1 MIYKNAWLHNVVEMV
16 KPPQG
21 EGEFVC
27 RIPESLRAR
36 LNGSVQGQAY
46 FPAGCEIR
54 FNLKGP
60 AAKVKLAASS
70 GFGPVDVLAGCFNQR
85 PRVMVWDHPTEIEV
99 KLPDHLPLLQRIAAE
114 QGHAFDP
121 RLCRI
126 ALPHDVQLRLLDIE
140 GEIEPPQPSQVPSRR
155 MLAYGSS
162 ITQGYSC
169 SHPTGTYILR
179 TGHLLGVDV
188 LNIGYGGG
196 AHLEAEMAQYLAQR
210 QDWDFAVLELGINLV
225 VRTDVDTFAQ
235 RVKAFLDA
243 FAAARREKWIF
254 CIDLFPFRMDYEGDA
269 KVMAFRRIVRDAVA
283 ALNLPKLVHI
293 DGREILTRVTGLS
306 ADICHP
312 IDSGFE
318 EMAQNLSAI
327 IARTLRS

>member
-1 MIYKNAWLHNVVEMV
+1 MIYKNAWLHNVAELI
-16 KPPQG
+16 KPSQG
-21 EGEFVC
+21 EGELLC
-27 RIPESLRAR
+27 RIPDALRAK
-36 LNGSVQGQAY
+36 LNPSVQGLATY
-46 FPAGCEIR
+46 PAGCEIR

-60 AAKVKLAASS
+60 SAKVKLATSS
-70 GFGPVDVLAGCFNQR
+70 SFGPADVLAGCFTLR
-85 PRVMVWDHPTEIEV
+85 PRVMVWDHPTEIEI
-99 KLPDHLPLLQRIAAE
+99 KLPDHITLLQRIAKE

-126 ALPHDVQLRLLDIE
+126 ALPHDVPLRLMDIE
-140 GEIEPPQPSQVPSRR
+140 GDIEPPRPEQLPSRR

-188 LNIGYGGG
+188 LNIGFGGG
-196 AHLEAEMAQYLAQR
+196 AWLEAEIGQYLAQR
-210 QDWDFAVLELGINLV
+210 DDWDFAVLELGINLV
-225 VRTDVDTFAQ
+225 NRIDVEAFAE
-235 RVKAFLDA
+235 RVKTFLDV

-254 CIDLFPFRMDYEGDA
+254 CIDMFPFRMDYEGDPKA
-269 KVMAFRRIVRDAVA
+269 AAFRRVVRDAIA
-283 ALNLPKLVHI
+283 AINLPKLVHV
-293 DGREILTRVTGLS
+293 DGRDVLTRVTGLS

-318 EMAQNLSAI
+318 EMAQNLSGI
-327 IARTLRS
+327 IGQTLRG